1 MYHEIATLRARVH
14 ARRALAGRRMSD
26 GSHQNS
32 ACLADS
38 EYSLADRVSSIFFLL
53 LLKSLEPDPVTG
65 IKGDN
70 DPIDALDISTAGE
83 LSLPL
88 IRGFPAKKYKALL
101 IFLGEPS

>member
-1 MYHEIATLRARVH
+1 MVYHEITTLRARIH

-38 EYSLADRVSSIFFLL
+38 EYSLADRVSSIFFL

-88 IRGFPAKKYKALL
+88 IRGFPAKKTKPRSF
-101 IFLGEPS
+101 FLGEPS

>member
-1 MYHEIATLRARVH
+1 
-14 ARRALAGRRMSD
+14 MSD

-38 EYSLADRVSSIFFLL
+38 EYSLADRVSSIFLG
-53 LLKSLEPDPVTG
+53 KSLEPDPVTG

-88 IRGFPAKKYKALL
+88 IRGFPAKKTKPRSF
-101 IFLGEPS
+101 FLGEPS

>member
-83 LSLPL
+83 LSLPPFAA
-88 IRGFPAKKYKALL
+88 FPPKNTKPCS
-101 IFLGEPS
+101 FF